1 MMNIILSIS
10 QILFM
15 AFVLLVPAQASFAG
29 HDDHVEARRL
39 LDAGEILPLESI
51 LKKVRERF
59 PGDVLEVKLETEDD
73 VIVYELELLGNDGV
87 VREIYINAKT
97 GDILSSKEDD

>member
-51 LKKVRERF
+51 LKKVRERL
-59 PGDVLEVKLETEDD
+59 PGTVLEVKLETEDD